1 MITIVEQLTG
11 HPCCEVVLVRLC
23 VCCVVL
29 AWLGLAWIG
38 LDCGEEVDWLL
49 DNQDV

>member
-1 MITIVEQLTG
+1 MITIVEQLRRYWTSLLSSG
-11 HPCCEVVLVRLC
+11 ACAALC
-23 VCCVVL
+23 VLCGVGL
-29 AWLGLAWIG
+29 AWLG

>member
-23 VCCVVL
+23 VCVLCGVGL
-29 AWLGLAWIG
+29 AWLGFN
-38 LDCGEEVDWLL
+38 CGEEVDWLL